1 MLDKTRV
8 DYIPVLDFAK
18 FVNGDLS
25 EKEDLASDLQWIQE
39 KIGFYYL
46 VNHGVDE
53 DLINDNEVPF
63 TYVDDNMIYIYNE
76 PNADTN
82 KLEKGYS
89 SFNAEHMSLQ
99 EMEELIWNKK

>member
-1 MLDKTRV
+1 
-8 DYIPVLDFAK
+8 
-18 FVNGDLS
+18 
-25 EKEDLASDLQWIQE
+25 
-39 KIGFYYL
+39 
-46 VNHGVDE
+46 
-53 DLINDNEVPF
+53 
-63 TYVDDNMIYIYNE
+63 MIYIYSE